1 MNINWYPGHMKKT
14 KELLQQQ
21 LKLVDVVY
29 ELMDAR
35 IPISSKNPVIDEIIA
50 NKPKVIILNKAD
62 LADDKITKLWIEHYK
77 SEGIKAISVDT
88 LSGKGLREV
97 VVEGEKAVKEKMD
110 KLVEKGRKV
119 RAIRVMTVGIPN
131 VGKSTIINR
140 LAGKKSAKTG
150 DRPGVT
156 KGKQWIRLKGN
167 MELLDTPG
175 ILWPKFEDQNVA
187 RNLAFTGAIRDEI
200 MDIETLAL
208 RLLEK
213 LWITDK
219 DKLISRYNIE
229 EGLSSGLD
237 IMDNIAKNR
246 GCIISKGEI
255 DYTRVANM
263 ILDEFRGGKIGRI
276 SLERPTTSI

>member
-229 EGLSSGLD
+229 EGLSSGLE